1 MPANALTPEEE
12 QAILAGCH
20 RPEFVSLAPEQIV
33 ARLFDEEQCY
43 IASFSSFYRV
53 LRRHGELAH
62 RGRAKGSTVTMGVMS

>member
-20 RPEFVSLAPEQIV
+20 RPEFASLAPEQIV
-33 ARLFDEEQCY
+33 ARLLDEEQCY
-43 IASFSSFYRV
+43 IASVSSFYRV

-62 RGRAKGSTVTMGVMS
+62 RGRAKGSTVTMGVIS